1 MSSMSIGLCNVMFS
15 VSGSSPFCLRIFD
28 MCGNFLAFV
37 AAPMTNTN
45 FASRS
50 LAIVWSACSRAW
62 RSTLVLDCIY
72 GEFYND
78 FRSLSSI
85 SFMYCS
91 ILVSSCFCVSFSFYF
106 CSLVVALVV
115 VVFCDV

>member
-1 MSSMSIGLCNVMFS
+1 
-15 VSGSSPFCLRIFD
+15 
-28 MCGNFLAFV
+28 MCGSFLAFV
-37 AAPMTNTN
+37 AAPITKTN

-62 RSTLVLDCIY
+62 VSTLGLDCGY
-72 GEFYND
+72 VEFCND

-91 ILVSSCFCVSFSFYF
+91 ILISSCFYSLFSFYF

-115 VVFCDV
+115 VVFFNV